1 MARRM
6 SRREYVELFGP
17 TTGDRVRLGDTDLW
31 AEVERDDLVAGDEC
45 AFGGG
50 KTLRD
55 GLGTHGGVT
64 AADGA
69 LDFVIT
75 NVLVIDA
82 VAGIVKA
89 DIGIKDGRIAGVG
102 KAGNPQLMDGVDP
115 ELVVGANTD
124 VRSAEGMIATAGGID
139 VHVHFDSAG
148 LCDEAIALNFGFL
161 GKGSAYSV
169 DPLLEQIRAGAIGL
183 KIHEDWGAMPAVI
196 HASLDA
202 ADEFDVQLQ
211 IHTDTLNESGF
222 FERTLEAI
230 GDRTIHTYHSEGAGG
245 GHAPDIIRVSGE
257 ANCLPSS
264 TNPTNPYTRNTFD
277 EHLDMVM
284 VCHHLSPR
292 IPEDVAFAESRIR
305 RETIAAEDVL
315 HDLGAISV
323 IGSDSQGMGRIGET
337 VARTW
342 QLAAH
347 MKAERGSLPEDSG
360 TGHDNHRIKRYVAK
374 YTINAAK
381 IFGIDDHI
389 GSLEPGKLADLV
401 LWDPRFFGIKPE
413 MVFKG
418 GFPAWSVMGESNAS
432 LMTCEPLRY
441 RPQWG
446 ADGPARHATS
456 LTFMAQAAI
465 DAGVPDRI
473 GLRTPAAA
481 PTAVRAQVTATVE
494 RGAVRIGIGGPVGSG
509 KTRLIECLLPQF
521 AEAGLRTGV
530 ITNDLVTLED
540 AERVQRSGLIDPALV
555 VGVETGACPHTA
567 IREDPSM
574 NEAAVRRLEH
584 EHGPLDVLLL
594 ESGGDNL
601 AATFSAELVDYWI
614 YVIDTAAGDDI
625 PRKRGLGVT
634 QADLLAVN
642 KIDLAPYVGA
652 DLERMRADVHTAR
665 PGRPS
670 LFTDLRAAKG
680 AREVFEE
687 LCRSALFRDVKAH

>member
-1 MARRM
+1 MRI
-6 SRREYVELFGP
+6 SRAQYSQMFGP

-31 AEVERDDLVAGDEC
+31 AEVERDLLVPGDEC
-45 AFGGG
+45 VFGGG

-55 GLGTHGGVT
+55 GLGVNGSAT

-75 NVLVIDA
+75 GALVIDA
-82 VAGIVKA
+82 VLGVIKA
-89 DIGIKDGRIAGVG
+89 DIGIKDGRIAGIG
-102 KAGNPQLMDGVDP
+102 KAGNPDVMDGVDP
-115 ELVVGANTD
+115 DLVVGAGTD
-124 VRSAEGMIATAGGID
+124 VRAAEGMIVTAGGID

-148 LCDEAIALNFGFL
+148 LCEEAISAGITTMIGGGLGPVTVGICSSGTTNLTRMLQAAEDYPLNFGFL
-161 GKGSAYSV
+161 GNGSASRV
-169 DPLLEQIRAGAIGL
+169 EPLREQISAGAIGL

-222 FERTLEAI
+222 FETTMEAI
-230 GDRTIHTYHSEGAGG
+230 GGRTIHTYHSEGAGG

-292 IPEDVAFAESRIR
+292 IPEDVSFAESRIR

-337 VARTW
+337 IARTW

-347 MKAERGSLPEDSG
+347 MKGERGSLAEDEGSG
-360 TGHDNHRIKRYVAK
+360 NDNARIKRYIAK
-374 YTINAAK
+374 YTINAAR
-381 IFGIDDHI
+381 IFGIDSEI
-389 GSLEPGKLADLV
+389 GSLEQGKLADLV

-413 MVFKG
+413 VVFKG

-456 LTFMAQAAI
+456 VTFMAQVAI
-465 DAGVPDRI
+465 DAGVP
-473 GLRTPAAA
+473 
-481 PTAVRAQVTATVE
+481 E
-494 RGAVRIGIGGPVGSG
+494 R
-509 KTRLIECLLPQF
+509 
-521 AEAGLRTGV
+521 AGLRKRAVAPRGTRSLTKKDL
-530 ITNDLVTLED
+530 ILNDALPTVSVDPETY
-540 AERVQRSGLIDPALV
+540 RV
-555 VGVETGACPHTA
+555 E
-567 IREDPSM
+567 
-574 NEAAVRRLEH
+574 
-584 EHGPLDVLLL
+584 
-594 ESGGDNL
+594 
-601 AATFSAELVDYWI
+601 VD
-614 YVIDTAAGDDI
+614 G
-625 PRKRGLGVT
+625 
-634 QADLLAVN
+634 
-642 KIDLAPYVGA
+642 
-652 DLERMRADVHTAR
+652 
-665 PGRPS
+665 
-670 LFTDLRAAKG
+670 
-680 AREVFEE
+680 E
-687 LCRSALFRDVKAH
+687 LCTCEPMTRVPLGQLYVLK

>member
-1 MARRM
+1 MRIPRSQYSQM
-6 SRREYVELFGP
+6 FGP
-17 TTGDRVRLGDTDLW
+17 TVGDRVRLGDTDLW
-31 AEVERDDLVAGDEC
+31 AEVERDLLVYGDEC
-45 AFGGG
+45 VFGGG

-55 GLGTHGGVT
+55 GLGTNGSVT
-64 AADGA
+64 AAEGA

-75 NVLVIDA
+75 GALVIDA
-82 VAGIVKA
+82 VLGIVKA
-89 DIGIKDGRIAGVG
+89 DVGIKDGRIAGIG
-102 KAGNPQLMDGVDP
+102 KAGNPDIMDGVDP
-115 ELVVGANTD
+115 DLIVGANTD
-124 VRSAEGMIATAGGID
+124 VRSAEGKIVTAGGID

-148 LCDEAIALNFGFL
+148 LCEEAISAGVTTMLGGGLGPVTVGICSSGTTNLTRMLQAAEDYPLNFGFL
-161 GKGSAYSV
+161 GKGSASAV
-169 DPLLEQIRAGAIGL
+169 EPLREQIAAGAIGL

-222 FERTLEAI
+222 FEHTLEAI
-230 GDRTIHTYHSEGAGG
+230 GGRTIHTYHSEGAGG

-257 ANCLPSS
+257 SNCLPSS

-337 VARTW
+337 IARTW

-347 MKAERGSLPEDSG
+347 MKAERGSLPEDEGSG
-360 TGHDNHRIKRYVAK
+360 NDNHRIKRYVSK

-381 IFGIDDHI
+381 IFGIDGDI
-389 GSLEPGKLADLV
+389 GSLEPGKLADVV

-413 MVFKG
+413 VVFKG

-446 ADGPARHATS
+446 ANGPARHATS

-465 DAGVPDRI
+465 DAGVPERI
-473 GLRTPAAA
+473 GLRKQAAA
-481 PTAVRAQVTATVE
+481 PRGTRALTKSDMVLNDALPDISVDPETYRVE
-494 RGAVRIGIGGPVGSG
+494 
-509 KTRLIECLLPQF
+509 
-521 AEAGLRTGV
+521 
-530 ITNDLVTLED
+530 
-540 AERVQRSGLIDPALV
+540 
-555 VGVETGACPHTA
+555 
-567 IREDPSM
+567 
-574 NEAAVRRLEH
+574 
-584 EHGPLDVLLL
+584 
-594 ESGGDNL
+594 
-601 AATFSAELVDYWI
+601 VD
-614 YVIDTAAGDDI
+614 G
-625 PRKRGLGVT
+625 
-634 QADLLAVN
+634 
-642 KIDLAPYVGA
+642 
-652 DLERMRADVHTAR
+652 
-665 PGRPS
+665 
-670 LFTDLRAAKG
+670 
-680 AREVFEE
+680 E
-687 LCRSALFRDVKAH
+687 LCTCEPMTRVPLGQLYVLK

>member
-1 MARRM
+1 VRI
-6 SRREYVELFGP
+6 SRDQYSQMFGP
-17 TTGDRVRLGDTDLW
+17 TVGDRVRLGDTDLW
-31 AEVERDDLVAGDEC
+31 AEVEEDLLVYGDEC
-45 AFGGG
+45 VFGGG

-55 GLGTHGGVT
+55 GLGTNGAIT

-75 NVLVIDA
+75 GALIIDA
-82 VAGIVKA
+82 MAGIVKA
-89 DIGIKDGRIAGVG
+89 DIGIKDGLIAGIG
-102 KAGNPQLMDGVDP
+102 KAGNPDVMDGVHPD
-115 ELVVGANTD
+115 LVVGANTD
-124 VRSAEGMIATAGGID
+124 VRSAEGKIVTAGGID

-148 LCDEAIALNFGFL
+148 LCEEAISAGITTLIGGGLGPVTVGICSSGTTNLTRMLQASEDYPLNFGFL
-161 GKGSAYSV
+161 GKGSASSIE
-169 DPLLEQIRAGAIGL
+169 PLLEQVRAGAIGL

-202 ADEFDVQLQ
+202 ADALDVQLQ

-222 FERTLEAI
+222 FERTMEAI
-230 GDRTIHTYHSEGAGG
+230 GGRTIHTYHSEGAGG

-264 TNPTNPYTRNTFD
+264 TNPTNPYTINTFD

-337 VARTW
+337 IARTW

-347 MKAERGSLPEDSG
+347 MKGERGSLPEDSG
-360 TGHDNHRIKRYVAK
+360 SGHDNHRIKRYVAK

-381 IFGIDDHI
+381 IFGIDEHV
-389 GSLEPGKLADLV
+389 GSLERGKLADLV

-413 MVFKG
+413 VIFKG

-446 ADGPARHATS
+446 ANGPARHATS

-465 DAGVPDRI
+465 DDGVPERI
-473 GLRTPAAA
+473 GLRKTAAA
-481 PTAVRAQVTATVE
+481 PRGTRALTK
-494 RGAVRIGIGGPVGSG
+494 S
-509 KTRLIECLLPQF
+509 
-521 AEAGLRTGV
+521 
-530 ITNDLVTLED
+530 DLVLND
-540 AERVQRSGLIDPALV
+540 ALPEISVDPETYRV
-555 VGVETGACPHTA
+555 E
-567 IREDPSM
+567 
-574 NEAAVRRLEH
+574 
-584 EHGPLDVLLL
+584 
-594 ESGGDNL
+594 
-601 AATFSAELVDYWI
+601 VD
-614 YVIDTAAGDDI
+614 G
-625 PRKRGLGVT
+625 
-634 QADLLAVN
+634 
-642 KIDLAPYVGA
+642 
-652 DLERMRADVHTAR
+652 
-665 PGRPS
+665 
-670 LFTDLRAAKG
+670 
-680 AREVFEE
+680 E
-687 LCRSALFRDVKAH
+687 LCTCEPMTRVPLGKVYVLK